1 MIPVVNDKYR
11 YILLYSAKSGCTSL
25 RKLYLDVHNDEL
37 SEQQRASLDH
47 YHNLHEIQPYKPG
60 HDYRDYFTYTITR
73 NPYLRIVS
81 AYLDQYVYARNA
93 GMQAMLERHKPANE
107 LPRNFIEFLEYL
119 QTVPDSQR
127 DEHVQSQAFFAYAD
141 CVVTKASRRYK
152 WLGKKPDNAFAVQ
165 YCGDIGDFKRH
176 TRNVFKR
183 IFKRDKA
190 MLELALDKLQQSSK
204 HNSSFYGEADYDD
217 AAVLSLDDLDNLVL
231 APKPQ
236 DFYRNPRARELVQHI
251 YAADFKLFGYH
262 VDEVPERPASKEI
275 QALPADLD
283 WQMYLRLNPD
293 LTPDVFYNERLVVR
307 HYLEFGRFEAI
318 PRAYKIEA
326 PTGFE
331 WRRYLELN
339 DDLKAAGVT
348 SELAAIE
355 HYISYGIREGREI

>member
-1 MIPVVNDKYR
+1 M
-11 YILLYSAKSGCTSL
+11 
-25 RKLYLDVHNDEL
+25 
-37 SEQQRASLDH
+37 
-47 YHNLHEIQPYKPG
+47 
-60 HDYRDYFTYTITR
+60 
-73 NPYLRIVS
+73 
-81 AYLDQYVYARNA
+81 
-93 GMQAMLERHKPANE
+93 
-107 LPRNFIEFLEYL
+107 
-119 QTVPDSQR
+119 
-127 DEHVQSQAFFAYAD
+127 
-141 CVVTKASRRYK
+141 
-152 WLGKKPDNAFAVQ
+152 
-165 YCGDIGDFKRH
+165 
-176 TRNVFKR
+176 
-183 IFKRDKA
+183 
-190 MLELALDKLQQSSK
+190 
-204 HNSSFYGEADYDD
+204 
-217 AAVLSLDDLDNLVL
+217 
-231 APKPQ
+231 
-236 DFYRNPRARELVQHI
+236 QHI